1 MYVYVW
7 SLFLPPSG
15 ELWNWRKL
23 KQHEHMLYT
32 VATRLSSDNS
42 ASRKKESKKESK
54 QSSNKEWMNEW
65 THEWIMDEGMYVCEG
80 MNEWFTL
87 FHPFVL
93 KAVWTNTSFTK
104 CGALYTIY
112 KSIKRQIS
120 IPCKVF
126 ATLWHKLV
134 LKIVAL
140 TRTGRFRVTGYF
152 DTSEV
157 HQIIPKIAFNST
169 KSNYPIYALPISKRL
184 KLHSA
189 SLYDKPFSRYR
200 PF

>member
-104 CGALYTIY
+104 CGALYTG
-112 KSIKRQIS
+112 
-120 IPCKVF
+120 VF
-126 ATLWHKLV
+126 RSLLWFT
-134 LKIVAL
+134 INYVAL
-140 TRTGRFRVTGYF
+140 SCARGISLRSATPRRSALAVPRCWARG
-152 DTSEV
+152 DL
-157 HQIIPKIAFNST
+157 
-169 KSNYPIYALPISKRL
+169 IYI
-184 KLHSA
+184 
-189 SLYDKPFSRYR
+189 
-200 PF
+200 